1 MYGIQTD
8 RQRRL
13 ALIARI
19 SEATFRIRAAHLELL
34 LERRANFDPNQPR
47 VPRGHRHGGRWT
59 RTGGWREPAQ
69 RTDSGRPRIILASHE
84 PEEPE
89 VPERRPET
97 ARERNRIGR
106 SVARYLKQLPSFRQA
121 LFLARVG
128 WLANEAGHTIR
139 SYFDEPRSLEELRER
154 AKESRSGYDVH
165 HIVEKTPAYQAGYTR
180 GMIESADNKIL
191 IPRYKHWE
199 ITAWYGTRSDKFGG
213 LTPREYLRGRSWEE
227 RYRIGI
233 EMLVEKGVLKQ

>member
-1 MYGIQTD
+1 MYGIQSD
-8 RQRRL
+8 RQKRL
-13 ALIARI
+13 ALIAQIR
-19 SEATFRIRAAHLELL
+19 ETTFRIRAAHLELL

-69 RTDSGRPRIILASHE
+69 RTDFGRPRIILASHE

-121 LFLARVG
+121 VFLARVG
-128 WLANEAGHTIR
+128 WLANEAGHTIQ
-139 SYFDEPRSLEELRER
+139 SYFDEPRSLEELKER
-154 AKESRSGYDVH
+154 AKEPRWGYDVH
-165 HIVEKTPAYQAGYTR
+165 HIVEKTPAYQAGIR
-180 GMIESADNKIL
+180 G
-191 IPRYKHWE
+191 
-199 ITAWYGTRSDKFGG
+199 G
-213 LTPREYLRGRSWEE
+213 
-227 RYRIGI
+227 
-233 EMLVEKGVLKQ
+233 